1 MRRKETTADELRRL
15 LQDKR
20 IILDCGHKWCNHPFS
35 NTLIITAC
43 GKTYCHNCYN

>member
-1 MRRKETTADELRRL
+1 MRKKETTADELRKL

-20 IILDCGHKWCNHPFS
+20 VILDCGHRFCLHPFS
-35 NTLIITAC
+35 NTLVITVE